1 VVEAKEVGA
10 RVAARAVAA
19 RAQGSEMAAKMV
31 VMEGEARAEVKGE
44 AVREAGLEEE
54 TMVAARVAAD

>member
-1 VVEAKEVGA
+1 MEATGVGA

-19 RAQGSEMAAKMV
+19 RARGSEMAVKMV

-54 TMVAARVAAD
+54 AMVAARVVAD

>member
-1 VVEAKEVGA
+1 MEAKEVGA

-31 VMEGEARAEVKGE
+31 VMEGEARAEVTG
-44 AVREAGLEEE
+44 AGVWEAGLEEE
-54 TMVAARVAAD
+54 AMVAAWVAAD

>member
-1 VVEAKEVGA
+1 MGA
-10 RVAARAVAA
+10 RAAARAVAA
-19 RAQGSEMAAKMV
+19 RAQGSEMAKMV

-54 TMVAARVAAD
+54 AMVAARVAAD

>member
-1 VVEAKEVGA
+1 MEAKEVGA

-31 VMEGEARAEVKGE
+31 VMEGEARAEVKGG
-44 AVREAGLEEE
+44 AVRDAGLEEE
-54 TMVAARVAAD
+54 AMVAARVVAD

>member
-1 VVEAKEVGA
+1 MV
-10 RVAARAVAA
+10 
-19 RAQGSEMAAKMV
+19 AKMV

-54 TMVAARVAAD
+54 AMVAARVAAD

>member
-1 VVEAKEVGA
+1 VVEAKGVGA
-10 RVAARAVAA
+10 RAAARAVAA
-19 RAQGSEMAAKMV
+19 RAQGSEMAKMV

-54 TMVAARVAAD
+54 ARVAARVAAD